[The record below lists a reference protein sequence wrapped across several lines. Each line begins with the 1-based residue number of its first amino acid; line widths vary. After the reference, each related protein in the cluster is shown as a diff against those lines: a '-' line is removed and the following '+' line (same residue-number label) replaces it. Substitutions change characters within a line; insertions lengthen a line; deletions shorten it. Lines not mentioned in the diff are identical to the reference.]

1 MRVALLGVFL
11 PLALETAVSSSLNE
25 TAKCESAP
33 TLTGPCTNYTK
44 KWYYASLYRE
54 CIMFD
59 YGGCGQTNNLFDSE
73 EHCESLC
80 LGMGPHGWLCLWLLL
95 FFALSGMVWAYNAK
109 KCDDVQ
115 TETGT
120 CNLEL
125 EMFRFDNVNRQCESF
140 IYGGCGA
147 TNNFFESGMDCVLNC
162 LEHHEF

>member
-80 LGMGPHGWLCLWLLL
+80 LGMGPHG
-95 FFALSGMVWAYNAK
+95 
-109 KCDDVQ
+109 
-115 TETGT
+115 
-120 CNLEL
+120 
-125 EMFRFDNVNRQCESF
+125 
-140 IYGGCGA
+140 
-147 TNNFFESGMDCVLNC
+147 
-162 LEHHEF
+162 